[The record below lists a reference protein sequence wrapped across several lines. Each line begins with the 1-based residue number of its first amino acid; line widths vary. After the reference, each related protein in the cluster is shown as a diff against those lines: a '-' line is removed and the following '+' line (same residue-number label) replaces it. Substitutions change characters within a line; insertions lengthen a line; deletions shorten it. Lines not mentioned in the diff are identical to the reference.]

1 MTIYTVDIT
10 NQWQLRLDTE
20 FQHRTEGDHLILW
33 TKGISILTTVFS
45 YSGEKDREMLLANLS
60 AKAQAKELEII
71 QEVNENLVRF
81 GYLQPEEVRP
91 GWARLALHAFTMAE
105 FSCLQTSIY
114 LDRVEDLQK
123 GLLIWRDL
131 KHTDPEQ
138 LGSE

>member
-10 NQWQLRLDTE
+10 KQWQLRLDTE

-45 YSGEKDREMLLANLS
+45 YSGDKDRQMLLANLS
-60 AKAQAKELEII
+60 AKAQSKQQEII
-71 QEVNENLVRF
+71 QEVSDNLLRF

-91 GWARLALHAFTMAE
+91 GWNRLALHAFTMAE

-131 KHTDPEQ
+131 RYLETT
-138 LGSE
+138 